1 MVMQLWAFLM
11 RNIFW
16 EQSSNRAEMVRFVRK
31 VQCPHPH
38 ELGAVAVGAQTIS
51 YPSPPSSLLLPHP
64 PWRGQHHHPW
74 GPVPTFE
81 IWGHGVVQVSP
92 GNRPGALRQSL
103 AFWRA
108 LSTCVLR
115 AKRLVPAEAAF

>member
-1 MVMQLWAFLM
+1 
-11 RNIFW
+11 
-16 EQSSNRAEMVRFVRK
+16 MVRFVQK
-31 VQCPHPH
+31 VQRPHPH

-64 PWRGQHHHPW
+64 PWRGQHRHLW

-81 IWGHGVVQVSP
+81 IWGHSVVQVSP
-92 GNRPGALRQSL
+92 GNRSGALRQSL
-103 AFWRA
+103 VFWRA

-115 AKRLVPAEAAF
+115 AKRLVPASWYSTSVKELHSELLFLFEGQIKSNGL